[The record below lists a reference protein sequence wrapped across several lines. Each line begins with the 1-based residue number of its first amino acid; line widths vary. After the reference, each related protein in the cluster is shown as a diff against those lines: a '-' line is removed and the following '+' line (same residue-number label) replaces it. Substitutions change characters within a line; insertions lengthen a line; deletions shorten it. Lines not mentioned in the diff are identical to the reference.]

1 MKTIERI
8 NELRS
13 VIDEHNHQYYVLDNP
28 LISDAEY
35 DTLFRELENLEKS
48 NPEYF
53 SEHSPTQRV
62 GSKPIESF
70 DSVEHSTPMLSL
82 SNAMDQGELK
92 SFHERSKKALGM
104 SFIEYV
110 AEPKLDGLGVELVY
124 SNGELMHGSTRGDG
138 FKGEDV
144 THNLR
149 TIPSIPLKIRD
160 KELPTP
166 SVLEVRGEV
175 FISKRDFSI
184 LNYNQEKEGK
194 TLFANP
200 RNAAAGSLRQ
210 LDPSILSLIHI

>member
-13 VIDEHNHQYYVLDNP
+13 VIDEHNHQYYVLDDP

-35 DTLFRELENLEKS
+35 DTLFRELETLEKS

-53 SEHSPTQRV
+53 NEHSPTQRV

-82 SNAMDQGELK
+82 SNAMDQSELK
-92 SFHERSKKALGM
+92 SFHERSKKALDVK
-104 SFIEYV
+104 FIQYV

-160 KELPTP
+160 KNAQI
-166 SVLEVRGEV
+166 VVRTV
-175 FISKRDFSI
+175 
-184 LNYNQEKEGK
+184 
-194 TLFANP
+194 
-200 RNAAAGSLRQ
+200 
-210 LDPSILSLIHI
+210 